1 MTDLIE
7 KDLSYKLNGIFFAV
21 QNKLGTKFQE
31 KHYLKAICS
40 LLKEQKIPFKTEVS
54 FKLNFNNEPL
64 GSFRADLIVDDKILV
79 ELKTVD
85 RLTNDHKLQI
95 LRYLQVLNLELA
107 LLVNFRLRP
116 LQIIRVIR
124 GARAH

>member
-1 MTDLIE
+1 MAELLY
-7 KDLSYKLNGIFFAV
+7 KDLSYKLNGIFFEV

-40 LLKEQKIPFKTEVS
+40 LLKEQKVPFKTEVS
-54 FKLNFNNEPL
+54 FKLNFNNELL
-64 GSFRADLIVDDKILV
+64 GSFRADMIVDDKILI
-79 ELKTVD
+79 ELKAVD

-95 LRYLQVLNLELA
+95 LRYLQALNLELA

-124 GARAH
+124 GVKSH